1 MMMKMQIMSLKDV
14 DGVDDDIDDDD
25 DDDDEEE
32 EDARQRPTEA
42 ACP

>member
-42 ACP
+42 ACS